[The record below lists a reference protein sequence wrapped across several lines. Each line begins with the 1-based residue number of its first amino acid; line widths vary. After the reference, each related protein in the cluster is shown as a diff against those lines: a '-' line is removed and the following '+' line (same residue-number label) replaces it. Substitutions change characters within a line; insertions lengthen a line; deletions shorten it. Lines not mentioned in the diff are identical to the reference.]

1 MLFQV
6 NGTDMGEMKVL
17 RGKKN
22 HKDIAKVI
30 TFNGDPGDFSFML
43 LVHIS
48 VVQRKHVYLS
58 EKQTLRRINLSL
70 FVLSNFVIFGTI
82 SIVLFPV
89 KQLFSSLHAFLCQ
102 FDAEIVKIVN

>member
-6 NGTDMGEMKVL
+6 NGTDLGEMKVL

-48 VVQRKHVYLS
+48 VVQRKHVYPKNRLY
-58 EKQTLRRINLSL
+58 
-70 FVLSNFVIFGTI
+70 VV
-82 SIVLFPV
+82 SICPC
-89 KQLFSSLHAFLCQ
+89 SY
-102 FDAEIVKIVN
+102 